1 MEKLQINDGL
11 GLFYNIE
18 YTAFIHSLQI
28 KCKITPGMELFE
40 EQYFKEQCFTVT
52 KIEEGLNKI

>member
-18 YTAFIHSLQI
+18 YTAFNHSFRI
-28 KCKITPGMELFE
+28 KCKLTQGMELFE
-40 EQYFKEQCFTVT
+40 EQYFKEQYFIVT
-52 KIEEGLNKI
+52 KIEELD